1 MSKVVV
7 LSTSL
12 RAGSNSHA
20 LAEQFA
26 EGAKAAGHE
35 VELISLRGKEIK
47 FCIGCFSC
55 QTKGKCVFKD
65 DVPAIMESVLNAD
78 VVCWATP
85 IYYYEMAGQ
94 MKTLID
100 RLNPMYPK
108 DYKFRDIYLLTTATE
123 DEAFVPERAVA
134 GLTGWV
140 DCFERARLAGTV
152 FAGGVNEMGETAL
165 SVYPNPAQE
174 TLHVKGL
181 NSDTTVEIYNSL
193 GVLVKTLSPTATN
206 EISINDLT
214 PGLYTIRNGKQIVRF
229 VKTL

>member
-7 LSTSL
+7 ISTSL

-100 RLNPMYPK
+100 RLNPMYSM

-123 DEAFVPERAVA
+123 DEAFVPERAES
-134 GLTGWV
+134 GLQGWI
-140 DCFERARLAGTV
+140 DCFEKATLKAHL
-152 FAGGVNEMGETAL
+152 FCGGVTETHDIEG
-165 SVYPNPAQE
+165 NPKLQQAYE
-174 TLHVKGL
+174 
-181 NSDTTVEIYNSL
+181 L
-193 GVLVKTLSPTATN
+193 GKK
-206 EISINDLT
+206 I
-214 PGLYTIRNGKQIVRF
+214 
-229 VKTL
+229 